1 MTNIASVSQTQ
12 IANRRKKL
20 RRARQIKLA
29 QAVWRSLFVG
39 SLSCSLVWIITLP
52 NWVIRQPR
60 QIAVEGNQL
69 LSHEAI
75 RSLLPFSYPQSLL
88 RVEPHQLASSLESQ
102 TPIAE
107 ATVSRQL
114 LPPGL
119 TIQVKERLPVAVAQ
133 PSSSL
138 ESETADLTSS
148 LGLLDEK
155 GQWMSASS
163 YQALE
168 PNLKLPTLK
177 VIGLGAHY
185 QPYWSEVYPVLERSN
200 VKVFELDWQNPA
212 NLIMKTELGQVHL
225 GSYSSRFSE
234 QITVLAQ
241 MRNLP
246 SHIKPSQIAYIDL
259 KSPES
264 PAIQLKK
271 GNESVQ
277 PSTH

>member
-52 NWVIRQPR
+52 DWVISQPE
-60 QIAVEGNQL
+60 QIAVEGNKL
-69 LSHEAI
+69 LSPEAI
-75 RSLLPFSYPQSLL
+75 RSLLTFSYPQSLL
-88 RVEPHQLASSLESQ
+88 RVEPHKLASSLESQ
-102 TPIAE
+102 VPIAE

-119 TIQVKERLPVAVAQ
+119 TIQVKERLPVAVTQ
-133 PSSSL
+133 LSSNLNSK
-138 ESETADLTSS
+138 TVDPTSS

-155 GQWMSASS
+155 GQWMPASS
-163 YQALE
+163 YQTLE

-177 VIGLGAHY
+177 VIGLENHY
-185 QPYWSEVYPVLERSN
+185 QSYWSEVYPVLERSK

-212 NLIMKTELGQVHL
+212 NLIIKTELGQAHL
-225 GSYSSRFSE
+225 GPYSSQFSE
-234 QITVLAQ
+234 QLAILAR
-241 MRNLP
+241 MRDLP

-259 KSPES
+259 KNPEL
-264 PAIQLKK
+264 PAIQIKK
-271 GNESVQ
+271 GNEAVQ